1 MRRESYLL
9 MALGLAAAGA
19 AANIPTLRAPLPD
32 VSAPA
37 GLEPL
42 VSVRPTLLSAW
53 APEAEPERRRTRAID
68 YSAVAGAVP
77 GATLTDAQVLAAGGS
92 AGRYPAEALL
102 PYLGSPHGL
111 LREYE
116 CGDIGSLWYP
126 AAGGAEQSFAGY
138 MSIGAW
144 AVGSAVLGIAD
155 EQSATL
161 YEITSGGGLC
171 VRPAVGCSAN
181 RSFSCDCSV
190 APDHVYDYTCAAAPA
205 TQSHWCDNNANAIV
219 DPGET
224 INCPLTSTQVPADG
238 TWQPAAGAELR
249 WISTGLP
256 GPVLVDGTLDLAGAD
271 LTLQG
276 AAPVGAVLLR
286 AEAITGSAGDIT
298 APSGLTIVVDTLA
311 GEIRVGAAP

>member
-42 VSVRPTLLSAW
+42 TSVRPTLLSAW

-68 YSAVAGAVP
+68 YSAVAGALP

-138 MSIGAW
+138 MSIGEW
-144 AVGSAVLGIAD
+144 AVDSGVLGIAD
-155 EQSATL
+155 EQAATL
-161 YEITSGGGLC
+161 YEITNGGGLC
-171 VRPAVGCSAN
+171 VRPSVGCAQPGTYVADCPVSADWTATGCALPGGLVD
-181 RSFSCDCSV
+181 CDADGAGDGEGDAAWAQTV
-190 APDHVYDYTCAAAPA
+190 APT
-205 TQSHWCDNNANAIV
+205 
-219 DPGET
+219 
-224 INCPLTSTQVPADG
+224 PADG

-249 WISTGLP
+249 WVSTGLP